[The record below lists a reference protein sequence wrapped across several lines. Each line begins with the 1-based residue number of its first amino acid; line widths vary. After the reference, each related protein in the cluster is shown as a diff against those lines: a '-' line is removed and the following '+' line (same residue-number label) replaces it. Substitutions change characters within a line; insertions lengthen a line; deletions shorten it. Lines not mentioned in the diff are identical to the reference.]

1 MRRLYQLLGLRTL
14 QTRQGDLQLDL
25 DAEAGGNRANA
36 DHTLDPGVGRQYAL
50 VAGGDEL
57 PRPQEACGVTGS
69 EQLLGIGALAAGVLV
84 LRALR
89 GGAGCIVPSATDL
102 LPDAGALTSAQARIE
117 VLLRLLARRGG

>member
-1 MRRLYQLLGLRTL
+1 MSPSRYHPALRSLHWLIAVLVIAALFFATFVM
-14 QTRQGDLQLDL
+14 
-25 DAEAGGNRANA
+25 APHANA
-36 DHTLDPGVGRQYAL
+36 DPAKLFMLAKHM
-50 VAGGDEL
+50 
-57 PRPQEACGVTGS
+57 
-69 EQLLGIGALAAGVLV
+69 AAGVLV